1 MIFGNAG
8 HKIFLCTCH
17 LIFADDLELFGAG
30 CGLDECLDEDKK
42 ISFLLRDGW
51 VVNDMCANCFEK
63 HAYEVGIFPI
73 RCTLKVLA
81 T

>member
-1 MIFGNAG
+1 M
-8 HKIFLCTCH
+8 CTCH

-42 ISFLLRDGW
+42 ISALLRVGYW

-73 RCTLKVLA
+73 RCTFKVLA